1 MRAVVILCLL
11 LGGVSASAQSLSIY
25 AGGSVGAFTYDN
37 PRGGAFSDT
46 VSSWKLYGG
55 VQLAR
60 HFGFEIGHGSTS
72 ELNGDPSGSPVHVGV
87 RYFSVAHS
95 ADFTLTTVK
104 AMGYLPFDW
113 GALWMGY
120 GFFLMDADATFTNAN
135 AGRASLS
142 VDDTDDVAALGIEWR
157 LRRPFDRSI
166 DLRLEYESWGFPFS
180 DAATIGIGVAYRFEG
195 M

>member
-1 MRAVVILCLL
+1 MRAVVILGLL
-11 LGGVSASAQSLSIY
+11 LGAVPAFAQNLSIY
-25 AGGSVGAFTYDN
+25 AGGSVGVFDHDN
-37 PRGGAFSDT
+37 PEGGAFADT

-55 VQLAR
+55 AQLTR
-60 HFGFEIGHGSTS
+60 HFGIEIGHGSTS
-72 ELNGDPSGSPVHVGV
+72 EMHGDASGSPVHVGV

-95 ADFTLTTVK
+95 VDFTMTTVK

-120 GFFLMDADATFTNAN
+120 GFFLMDADATFTNGT

-142 VDDTDDVAALGIEWR
+142 VDDKDDVASLGIEWR